1 MLLSGKE
8 SKLPSNLFDDVMI
21 DGEGKRS
28 AMTEEKLK
36 AWTYPFANNRDAFGY
51 QARFCWIY

>member
-21 DGEGKRS
+21 DGEEKRS
-28 AMTEEKLK
+28 AMPEEILK
-36 AWTYPFANNRDAFGY
+36 AWTYPFANNRVVFGY
-51 QARFCWIY
+51 